1 MLRVVVPTVYC
12 RDPLE
17 ELFASPWSFHYGL
30 PRPTPRA
37 VSCFSRRRENSMMA
51 YSTLAAFV
59 EAMEAMNKSEQ
70 DCDKKCANCSCKKS
84 TNQAADKPSQPN
96 QEESTIPSTSN
107 ESVNSEQSSAAS
119 TSGDSGEAKSSEAVT
134 VPIKK
139 LANLSDSD
147 QFQVS
152 LNLKSFKPENIEVTR
167 VDNEL
172 KVYAKEEVERYGM
185 IFHREI
191 RRSYQLPE
199 NIDVDSL
206 KSTLSTAGVLTI
218 EAKRRPK
225 PSEEAEQEDKKG
237 QDVNPELV
245 EDQAED
251 STTSDEKTEE
261 VPAAER
267 QEKTES
273 SSLVGE
279 TTKETDAEEE
289 EHTAEE
295 KQADEQ
301 ATDGQEE

>member
-12 RDPLE
+12 RRDPLE
-17 ELFASPWSFHYGL
+17 ELFASPYSFHYGM
-30 PRPTPRA
+30 PRSTPRD
-37 VSCFSRRRENSMMA
+37 VPCCSRRHGNSLMP

-59 EAMEAMNKSEQ
+59 EAMEAMNTSEQ

-84 TNQAADKPSQPN
+84 TNQATDKHSLPN
-96 QEESTIPSTSN
+96 QEESTIPSSN
-107 ESVNSEQSSAAS
+107 ESVNSEQGGAPPS
-119 TSGDSGEAKSSEAVT
+119 TSGDSEAAKSSDTVT

-139 LANLSDSD
+139 LADLSDSD
-147 QFQVS
+147 HFQVS
-152 LNLKSFKPENIEVTR
+152 LNLKSFRPENIEVTR
-167 VDNEL
+167 VDNKL
-172 KVYAKEEVERYGM
+172 KVRAKEEVDRYGM

-191 RRSYQLPE
+191 HRSYQLPE
-199 NIDVDSL
+199 DVDADSL

-237 QDVNPELV
+237 QDVNPELA
-245 EDQAED
+245 EDRAED
-251 STTSDEKTEE
+251 STTGDEKTED

-273 SSLVGE
+273 SSLIGE
-279 TTKETDAEEE
+279 TTTETDAEE

-295 KQADEQ
+295 KQEDEQ
-301 ATDGQEE
+301 ASDGQEE